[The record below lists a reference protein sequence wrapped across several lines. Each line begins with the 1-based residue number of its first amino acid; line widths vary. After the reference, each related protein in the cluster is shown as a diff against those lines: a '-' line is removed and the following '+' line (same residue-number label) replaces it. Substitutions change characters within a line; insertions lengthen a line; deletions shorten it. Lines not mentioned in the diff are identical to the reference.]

1 MHGAGQSISHE
12 IIIVIYTGAKTCSN
26 TITITKYKIWSVNDE
41 DN

>member
-12 IIIVIYTGAKTCSN
+12 IIVIYTGAKTCSN
-26 TITITKYKIWSVNDE
+26 TITITKYNIWSVSNE